1 MMLAVTLASPSA
13 DDPLSAVSVGERPDP
28 SPPDGWTTVRLR
40 TASLNHHDVWNMRG
54 VGVDPSWLPCVLG
67 SDGAGVDADGNE
79 VLIHPLVA
87 DPGAGRGDETL
98 DPRRRMISDGL
109 DGTFA
114 EVVAVPRRN
123 LVAKPPG
130 LSWQS
135 AACLPTAWLTAY
147 RALFGRGDLPPGSTV
162 LVQGAGGGVAT
173 AVIALGRAAGLR
185 VWVTS
190 RSEDKRGRAV
200 EELGAAAAFADGSR
214 LPERVDMVIDSVGQA
229 TWGHSLRALRPGGTL
244 VTVGATSG
252 GAVDPQLSR
261 VFLNQIRIQGVAM
274 GTVEELRRLAVM
286 CAHAGIEPAIDSE
299 FALADAKEGIAR
311 MVEGRLFGKVL
322 LRC

>member
-1 MMLAVTLASPSA
+1 MLAVTLTAPSP
-13 DDPLSAVSVGERPDP
+13 DDPLSAVSVGERAEP

-54 VGVDPSWLPCVLG
+54 LGVDPSWLPCVLG

-79 VLIHPLVA
+79 VLIHPLIA

-114 EVVAVPRRN
+114 ESVVVPRRN
-123 LVAKPPG
+123 LVTKPAG
-130 LSWQS
+130 LSWEA

-162 LVQGAGGGVAT
+162 LVQGAGGGVST

-190 RSEDKRGRAV
+190 RSEDKRSRAV
-200 EELGAAAAFADGSR
+200 GLGADAAFADGER
-214 LPERVDMVIDSVGQA
+214 LPERVDAVIDSVGQA

-244 VTVGATSG
+244 VTLGATSG

-274 GTVEELRRLAVM
+274 GTVDELRRLAVM
-286 CAHAGIEPAIDSE
+286 CAQAGIAPAIDSE